1 MKLITAIIKPFKL
14 DDVKAALKSMGVVGL
29 TVTEVRGF
37 GRQGGHTETYRG
49 TEYQVDFLPK
59 VRLEAIVDDSDAA
72 DVVDTI
78 VSSARTDKIGDGK
91 VWVSKPF
98 DIDELVRIR
107 TGERGAEAI

>member
-1 MKLITAIIKPFKL
+1 MKLVTAVIKPFKL
-14 DDVKAALKSMGVVGL
+14 DDVKEALKAAGVVGV

-59 VRLEAIVDDSDAA
+59 VKVEVIVDDADADSA
-72 DVVDTI
+72 VEAI

-91 VWVSKPF
+91 VWVTTV
-98 DIDELVRIR
+98 DELIRIR
-107 TGERGAEAI
+107 TGERGAEAV

>member
-1 MKLITAIIKPFKL
+1 MKLVTAIIKPFKL
-14 DDVKAALKSMGVVGL
+14 DDVKAALKAIGVVGL

-59 VRLEAIVDDSDAA
+59 VKVEAVVDDSDSV

-78 VSSARTDKIGDGK
+78 VSAAKTDKIGDGK
-91 VWVSKPF
+91 VWVTS
-98 DIDELVRIR
+98 IDEVIRIR
-107 TGERGAEAI
+107 TGERGADAV

>member
-1 MKLITAIIKPFKL
+1 MKLVTAVIKPFKL
-14 DDVKAALKSMGVVGL
+14 DDVKTALKAIGVVGL

-59 VRLEAIVDDSDAA
+59 VKVEAIVDDADAA
-72 DVVDTI
+72 DVVDAI
-78 VSSARTDKIGDGK
+78 VSSAKTDKIGDGK
-91 VWVSKPF
+91 VWVSS
-98 DIDELVRIR
+98 IDELVRIR